1 MNSDW
6 VLPAG
11 TALEVELPDAG
22 GAVRARVVRCGDGL
36 LGVVFT
42 SEPST
47 LARIDRALG
56 VLMQTDRAA

>member
-1 MNSDW
+1 

-36 LGVVFT
+36 LGVV
-42 SEPST
+42 SPPS
-47 LARIDRALG
+47 RAHSHGSIGLSG
-56 VLMQTDRAA
+56 C